1 MMFTDCGKRPCV
13 VLRPSQLEAFIEGLV
28 DLGDAYVQK
37 EVDKSIHLSKEGW
50 MLKLVLPRT
59 LPRGVRVSDPH
70 RWWGPATNGGGW
82 RHCAVGYWPTEAA
95 AVAAV
100 AEQSAIVFAEE
111 RAEKAERR
119 RVQAEA
125 DAALNERLERQE
137 AARAAYL
144 VAKAEAEAA
153 FAAAWEGGKR
163 AEVFAAAA
171 RVGGA
176 VTDSSIDLTLLLPS
190 SRVYETFAK
199 RVEGI
204 AALEARIAAAA
215 RPVTAATLNLGGLFG
230 GAVVVKKGR

>member
-13 VLRPSQLEAFIEGLV
+13 VLRPGQLWQFLEGISA
-28 DLGDAYVQK
+28 LGDAYVQK
-37 EVDKSIHLSKEGW
+37 EVDRSFHLSKEGW
-50 MLKLVLPRT
+50 RLRLVLPRAD
-59 LPRGVRVSDPH
+59 RIDNRHG
-70 RWWGPATNGGGW
+70 WWGPATNGGGW
-82 RHCAVGYWPTEAA
+82 RHCAVGYWPTEEAA
-95 AVAAV
+95 RAAV

-111 RAEKAERR
+111 RAVLAERR
-119 RVQAEA
+119 RVSAEA
-125 DAALNERLERQE
+125 NAALNARLAVEA
-137 AARAAYL
+137 AARAAWL

-163 AEVFAAAA
+163 EDVFAAAA

-204 AALEARIAAAA
+204 SALEARIAAAA
-215 RPVTAATLNLGGLFG
+215 APVTAATLSGLGGLFG